1 MTGTNSTMLAPTAD
15 VNSAIQT
22 ADSDFHSWLQ
32 GVGALGVDINGKS
45 RGTTSY
51 PGCYQAK

>member
-1 MTGTNSTMLAPTAD
+1 MLAPTAD
-15 VNSAIQT
+15 VNAAIQS
-22 ADSDFHSWLQ
+22 ADTKFYSWLES
-32 GVGALGVDINGKS
+32 VGALGKDIEGNS